1 MNDEPNSS
9 ADPSEVPA
17 ASPDTAS
24 ETPQPSPPK
33 LKIGSQ
39 RPGSKR
45 VEAVARNVMAERGPK
60 QKVEVPNT
68 RAELPP
74 EWEQEVADALGDFSL
89 NELVDTAGHAT
100 KAVEHDPEAPRTGRV
115 IKVHNQDVFV
125 DLGGR
130 DQGVVS
136 LTQFKEPPQPG
147 AVVNVL
153 VSGFN
158 QEEGMFQ
165 LRLPGA
171 TMEAGDWNTVTE
183 GALIDVRISGSNKG
197 GLECEVGKLRGFIPA
212 GQVSVYRV
220 ENFEEFVGQTM
231 TCLITEVNAE
241 RRRLVLSRR
250 AVIEKEK
257 AESKERMMAELAEGD
272 VREGTVRS
280 LMDFGAFVDLGGVD
294 GLIHISRLA
303 WSRVKHPSEVLS
315 VGQPVKVKVVS
326 IDHDTGKIG
335 LSLRDLAGDPWLGAT
350 LKYKQGDVIRGPVV
364 RVLDKVGAFV
374 QLEPGI
380 DGMVHISEIAHSRV
394 FRVTDFL
401 KEDQEVEAKILSIDP
416 EQKRVSLSIKAQL
429 AKPEPVK
436 KEAEIADEPD
446 TPPLPLPP
454 QPKKLKG
461 GVGKKSGGAQFGLKW

>member
-1 MNDEPNSS
+1 MSDEPQEPNIP
-9 ADPSEVPA
+9 PSEAAKAAGEQSAAVP
-17 ASPDTAS
+17 
-24 ETPQPSPPK
+24 K
-33 LKIGSQ
+33 IKIGSQ

-45 VEAVARNVMAERGPK
+45 VQAVAQNVMAERGPK
-60 QKVEVPNT
+60 EKIAVPST
-68 RAELPP
+68 RAELPAD
-74 EWEQEVADALGDFSL
+74 WEQEVAEALGDFSL
-89 NELVDTAGHAT
+89 NELVDQAGHAT
-100 KAVEHDPEAPRTGRV
+100 KAVELDPEAPRSGRV
-115 IKVHNQDVFV
+115 IKVHNQDVFI

-130 DQGVVS
+130 DQGVMS
-136 LTQFKEPPQPG
+136 LTQFKDPPQPG

-158 QEEGMFQ
+158 QEDGMFQ

-171 TMEAGDWNTVTE
+171 ALEAGDWSTVAE
-183 GALIDVRISGSNKG
+183 GAVIAVRISGSNKG

-220 ENFEEFVGQTM
+220 ENLDEFVGQTM
-231 TCLITEVNAE
+231 TCLITEVNPE

-250 AVIEKEK
+250 AVLEKEK
-257 AESKERMMAELAEGD
+257 AESKERMMNELAEGD

-303 WSRVKHPSEVLS
+303 WTRVKHPGEILT

-326 IDHDTGKIG
+326 IDHETGKIG
-335 LSLRDLAGDPWLGAT
+335 LSLRDLAGDPWIAAVH
-350 LKYKQGDVIRGPVV
+350 KYKQGDIIRGPVV
-364 RVLDKVGAFV
+364 RVLDKIGALV

-394 FRVTDFL
+394 FRVSDFL
-401 KEDQEVEAKILSIDP
+401 NEGQTVEAKVLSVDP
-416 EQKRVSLSIKAQL
+416 EQKRISLSVKVLL
-429 AKPEPVK
+429 AKAEPLK
-436 KEAEIADEPD
+436 KEPEIEDEPD

-461 GVGKKSGGAQFGLKW
+461 GIGKKSGGAQFGLKW

>member
-1 MNDEPNSS
+1 MTDETNQPVAPQNTNEP
-9 ADPSEVPA
+9 APSESAATPPA
-17 ASPDTAS
+17 ADA
-24 ETPQPSPPK
+24 PK
-33 LKIGSQ
+33 VKIGSQ

-45 VEAVARNVMAERGPK
+45 VRAVAQGVMAEGPREK
-60 QKVEVPNT
+60 IAVPNT
-68 RAELPP
+68 RQALPDD
-74 EWEQEVADALGDFSL
+74 WEAEVADALGDFSL
-89 NELVDTAGHAT
+89 NELVDAPGRAT
-100 KAVEHDPEAPRTGRV
+100 KAVETDPEAPRQGKI

-130 DQGVVS
+130 DEGILS

-147 AVVNVL
+147 AVVSVL

-171 TMEAGDWNTVTE
+171 TLEAGDWSTVSE
-183 GALIDVRISGSNKG
+183 GALIAVRITAANKG
-197 GLECEVGKLRGFIPA
+197 GLECEVGKLRGFVPA
-212 GQVSVYRV
+212 GQISVYRV
-220 ENFEEFVGQTM
+220 ENLEEFVGQTM
-231 TCLITEVNAE
+231 TCLITEVNPE

-250 AVIEKEK
+250 SVIEKEK
-257 AESKERMMAELAEGD
+257 AEAKEKMMAELAEGD
-272 VREGTVRS
+272 IREGIVRS

-326 IDHDTGKIG
+326 IDRESGKIG
-335 LSLRDLAGDPWLGAT
+335 LSLRDLAGDPWIAAPH
-350 LKYKQGDVIRGPVV
+350 KWKQGDIIRGPVI
-364 RVLDKVGAFV
+364 RVLDKIGALV

-394 FRVTDFL
+394 FRVSDFL
-401 KEDQEVEAKILSIDP
+401 KEDQEVEAKILSVDP
-416 EQKRVSLSIKAQL
+416 EQKRISLSVKALL
-429 AKPEPVK
+429 AKAEPGK
-436 KEAEIADEPD
+436 KEEELPEEPE
-446 TPPLPLPP
+446 TPPAPLPP
-454 QPKKLKG
+454 TPKKLKG

>member
-1 MNDEPNSS
+1 MTDEPQAETNIPSNDAEAS
-9 ADPSEVPA
+9 A
-17 ASPDTAS
+17 
-24 ETPQPSPPK
+24 PK
-33 LKIGSQ
+33 IKIGSQ

-45 VEAVARNVMAERGPK
+45 VQAVTQNVMAERGPK
-60 QKVEVPNT
+60 EKVAVPST
-68 RAELPP
+68 RAELPAD
-74 EWEQEVADALGDFSL
+74 WEQEVSEALGDFSL
-89 NELVDTAGHAT
+89 NELVDPAGHAT
-100 KAVEHDPEAPRTGRV
+100 KAVELDPEAPRTGRV

-130 DQGVVS
+130 DQGVMS

-158 QEEGMFQ
+158 QEDGMYQ

-171 TMEAGDWNTVTE
+171 AMEAGDWSTVTE
-183 GALIDVRISGSNKG
+183 GALIDVRITGSNKG

-212 GQVSVYRV
+212 GQISVYRV

-231 TCLITEVNAE
+231 TCLITEVNPE

-257 AESKERMMAELAEGD
+257 AESKERMMAELAVGD

-280 LMDFGAFVDLGGVD
+280 IMDFGAFVDLGGVD

-303 WSRVKHPSEVLS
+303 WTRVKHPSEILT
-315 VGQPVKVKVVS
+315 VGQPVKVKVVG
-326 IDHDTGKIG
+326 IDTDSGKIG
-335 LSLRDLAGDPWLGAT
+335 LSLRDLAGDPWIAAVH
-350 LKYKQGDVIRGPVV
+350 KYKQGDVIRGPVV
-364 RVLDKVGAFV
+364 RVLDKIGALV

-394 FRVTDFL
+394 FRVSDFL
-401 KEDQEVEAKILSIDP
+401 KEGQEVEAKVLSVDP
-416 EQKRVSLSIKAQL
+416 EQKRISLSVKALL
-429 AKPEPVK
+429 AKAEPVK
-436 KEAEIADEPD
+436 KEPEAEEEPD
-446 TPPLPLPP
+446 VPPPPMPP

>member
-1 MNDEPNSS
+1 MTDEPQAETNIPSNDAEAS
-9 ADPSEVPA
+9 A
-17 ASPDTAS
+17 
-24 ETPQPSPPK
+24 PK
-33 LKIGSQ
+33 IKIGSQ

-45 VEAVARNVMAERGPK
+45 VQAVTQNVMAERGPK
-60 QKVEVPNT
+60 EKVAVPST
-68 RAELPP
+68 RAELPAD
-74 EWEQEVADALGDFSL
+74 WEQEVSEALGDFSL
-89 NELVDTAGHAT
+89 NELVDPAGHAT
-100 KAVEHDPEAPRTGRV
+100 KAVELDPEAPRTGRV

-130 DQGVVS
+130 DQGVMS

-158 QEEGMFQ
+158 QEDGMYQ

-171 TMEAGDWNTVTE
+171 AMEAGDWSTVTE
-183 GALIDVRISGSNKG
+183 GALIDVRITGSNKG

-212 GQVSVYRV
+212 GQISVYRV

-257 AESKERMMAELAEGD
+257 AESKERMMAELAVGD

-280 LMDFGAFVDLGGVD
+280 IMDFGAFVDLGGVD

-303 WSRVKHPSEVLS
+303 WTRVKHPSEILT
-315 VGQPVKVKVVS
+315 VGQPVKVKVVG
-326 IDHDTGKIG
+326 IDTDSGKIG
-335 LSLRDLAGDPWLGAT
+335 LSLRDLAGDPWIAAVH
-350 LKYKQGDVIRGPVV
+350 KYKQGDVIRGPVV
-364 RVLDKVGAFV
+364 RVLDKIGALV

-394 FRVTDFL
+394 FRVSDFL
-401 KEDQEVEAKILSIDP
+401 KEGQEVEAKVLAVDP
-416 EQKRVSLSIKAQL
+416 EQKRISLSVKALL
-429 AKPEPVK
+429 AKAEPVK
-436 KEAEIADEPD
+436 KEPEAEEEPD
-446 TPPLPLPP
+446 VPPLPMPP